1 MPRLSLCNLVN
12 LGNRAMILLSNGGVD
27 SKLGGNINYWYACP
41 RTGKRVYLACG
52 QLRVKNITI
61 AAEKREVS
69 TSPLEL
75 SKDTSIRLHLASHI

>member
-12 LGNRAMILLSNGGVD
+12 LRNRAMILLSYGGFETRRKH
-27 SKLGGNINYWYACP
+27 KLLVCLP
-41 RTGKRVYLACG
+41 PHRQRVYLACG